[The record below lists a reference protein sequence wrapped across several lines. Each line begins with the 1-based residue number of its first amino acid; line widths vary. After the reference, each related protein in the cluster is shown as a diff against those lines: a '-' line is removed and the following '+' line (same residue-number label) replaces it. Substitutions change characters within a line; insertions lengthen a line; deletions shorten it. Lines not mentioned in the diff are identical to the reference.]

1 MGPVHPPDALTK
13 QELADRIK
21 QVELG
26 KMQPETAKSLEIKF
40 RAEKAQAEQDENG
53 LSREELK
60 AVLEKTMELAE
71 LMSPRR
77 HLEYEVVEEADMV
90 QVQVVNS
97 DDGTVVRKIP
107 SDEIV
112 DLVKQIR
119 QILSGRF
126 EAEA

>member
-1 MGPVHPPDALTK
+1 MGPVHPPEGLTK
-13 QELADRIK
+13 QELAERIK

-26 KMQPETAKSLEIKF
+26 KIRPETARSLEVKLK
-40 RAEKAQAEQDENG
+40 AEKAQAEQDENG
-53 LSREELK
+53 LTREELK
-60 AVLEKTMELAE
+60 AVLKKTAELAE

-90 QVQVVNS
+90 QVHVVNS

-107 SDEIV
+107 SDEIM

-119 QILSGRF
+119 QMLSDRF
-126 EAEA
+126 EVEA